1 MELVEAWCAKA
12 VYKCT
17 TITIYDNSSLTFQM
31 LRLLY
36 QYYQYVYREIDI
48 DVSAR

>member
-17 TITIYDNSSLTFQM
+17 TITIYDNSSLIFQM
-31 LRLLY
+31 LRFIISVLPVRL
-36 QYYQYVYREIDI
+36 
-48 DVSAR
+48 S